1 MPLEPVHLIECWP
14 ALGSTERVEFVG
26 AGPATAS
33 LKARLSRGLTRT
45 ERLVAW
51 TRFGAGKWHDV
62 ETSWDEAAGL
72 FVADLHFSSCVD
84 AIWTLAV
91 RSGRQGR
98 ETVWLGAPDVNARF
112 ALVAVAP
119 PAPPS
124 ERASIDTL
132 LVLSLQIDLSRSQP
146 LKRQTADRL
155 ATRPRPRYR
164 RPTLAGPR
172 TY

>member
-1 MPLEPVHLIECWP
+1 MPLDPVHLIECWP

-33 LKARLSRGLTRT
+33 LRARLSRGLTRT

-98 ETVWLGAPDVNARF
+98 GTVWLGAPEVNARF

-124 ERASIDTL
+124 DRAWAL
-132 LVLSLQIDLSRSQP
+132 LRSN
-146 LKRQTADRL
+146 
-155 ATRPRPRYR
+155 
-164 RPTLAGPR
+164 
-172 TY
+172 